1 MEHIT
6 YERKILRT
14 VEKKLHEL
22 NAADLINDFENARES
37 LISDIS
43 SISLSNKPKL
53 IDFEKLDKQLIKNI
67 TANKK
72 NVLDGYSF
80 GLYDLGMYTNSIQK
94 SNFFVIGGFNKSK
107 KNKICNSF
115 NKNFV

>member
-1 MEHIT
+1 MRGKFLE
-6 YERKILRT
+6 LL
-14 VEKKLHEL
+14 KKKFHEL
-22 NAADLINDFENARES
+22 NAADLINDFENVRES

-43 SISLSNKPKL
+43 SISLNNKPKL

-94 SNFFVIGGFNKSK
+94 SIFFVITGFKNSK
-107 KNKICNSF
+107 KKQDM
-115 NKNFV
+115 

>member
-1 MEHIT
+1 MRGKFLE
-6 YERKILRT
+6 LL
-14 VEKKLHEL
+14 KKKFHEL
-22 NAADLINDFENARES
+22 NAADLINDFENVRES

-43 SISLSNKPKL
+43 SISLNNKPKL
-53 IDFEKLDKQLIKNI
+53 IDFGKLDKQLIKNI

-94 SNFFVIGGFNKSK
+94 SIFFVITGFKKSK
-107 KNKICNSF
+107 KKQDM
-115 NKNFV
+115 

>member
-1 MEHIT
+1 MRGKFLE
-6 YERKILRT
+6 LL
-14 VEKKLHEL
+14 KKKFHEL
-22 NAADLINDFENARES
+22 NAADLINDFENVRES

-43 SISLSNKPKL
+43 SISLNNKPKL

-94 SNFFVIGGFNKSK
+94 SIFFVITGFKKSK
-107 KNKICNSF
+107 KKQDM
-115 NKNFV
+115 